1 MTENSAESTRRSDAD
16 AAHESVMS
24 DVSDVLLNI
33 EHALSRAKKARATAA
48 KYDEEVNSKLALDEA
63 VTSLEK
69 TRKRLMQ
76 DAYYRQDALRLI

>member
-1 MTENSAESTRRSDAD
+1 MADNSAAHARPESDAV
-16 AAHESVMS
+16 HEAVMG

-33 EHALSRAKKARATAA
+33 EHALNRAKKARSVAA
-48 KYDEEVNSKLALDEA
+48 KHDEEINRKLALDDA
-63 VTSLEK
+63 IVSLEK

>member
-1 MTENSAESTRRSDAD
+1 MAENSAAQSHRSDAN
-16 AAHESVMS
+16 AVHEAVMG

-33 EHALSRAKKARATAA
+33 EHALTRAKKARSAAA
-48 KYDEEVNSKLALDEA
+48 KHDEEINSKLALDDA
-63 VTSLEK
+63 IVSLEK